1 MAYLLALD
9 QGTTSSRA
17 LLFDSE
23 KGEIKAIAQKEFRQF
38 FPKPGEVEQD
48 PEEIWSS
55 QLAVA
60 VEAIAKGGL
69 KAHEVVAIGIANQR
83 ETTVVWDRKT
93 SRPLCPAIV
102 WQDRRTT
109 EFCEALRKK
118 GLEDQFREKTGL
130 LLDPYFSGTK
140 VKWILDHIPGAKERA
155 KRGELAFG
163 TIDSWLLWK
172 LTDGKHHCTDVT
184 NASRTLLFNIH
195 TLQWDPELLAILEI
209 PLSMLPEVRSSS
221 EVYGSTAPHLFPC
234 PIQIGAM
241 IGDQQSALFG
251 QRCFAAGQAKATYG
265 TGCFLLM
272 NTGAVPIASKRQL
285 LTTIAWKLGD
295 EVAYALEGS
304 VFIAGAA
311 IQWLRDNLHLI
322 RQASEIDALATS
334 VKSTEGVYFV
344 PAFTGLGAPYWDPRA
359 RGTIVGL
366 TRGTQGAH
374 LARATLE
381 AIAFSAADVLQAME
395 LDAGHKLVDLRVDG
409 GAVTSDFLM
418 QFQSD
423 LLQTS
428 VFRPKNK
435 ELTALGAAFLAG
447 LALGV
452 WKGREELEALWKV
465 DRIFKPI
472 ERPEVVAAQFQ
483 GWHRAVEKAQH
494 WVVD

>member
-23 KGEIKAIAQKEFRQF
+23 KGAIVTIAQREFKQS
-38 FPKPGEVEQD
+38 FPRPGEVEHD

-60 VEAIAKGGL
+60 VEAIAKAGL
-69 KAHEVVAIGIANQR
+69 KAHDIAAIGIANQR

-93 SRPLCPAIV
+93 SRPVYPAIV

-109 EFCEALRKK
+109 DVCETLRSQ
-118 GLEDQFREKTGL
+118 GLEEKFQAKTGL

-140 VKWILDHIPGAKERA
+140 VQWILDHVPGAKERA
-155 KRGELAFG
+155 RRGELAFG

-172 LTDGKHHCTDVT
+172 LTDGKVHCTDAT

-195 TLQWDPELLAILEI
+195 TLQWDRELLELLQI
-209 PLSMLPEVRSSS
+209 PSSLLPEVRSSS
-221 EVYGSTAPHLFPC
+221 EVYGRTAPHLFAC
-234 PIQIGAM
+234 SIPICAM
-241 IGDQQSALFG
+241 VGDQQGALFG
-251 QRCFAAGQAKATYG
+251 QCCFEVGQAKATYG

-272 NTGAVPIASKRQL
+272 NTGSSPIASKAKL
-285 LTTIAWKLGD
+285 LTTVAWKLG
-295 EVAYALEGS
+295 EEITYALEGS
-304 VFIAGAA
+304 VFMAGAA
-311 IQWLRDNLHLI
+311 IQWLKNNLHLI
-322 RQASEIDALATS
+322 QEASEIDALASS

-366 TRGTQGAH
+366 SRGTERAH

-381 AIAFSAADVLQAME
+381 AIAFSAHDVLEAME
-395 LDAGHKLVDLRVDG
+395 RDAGHRLIDLRVDG
-409 GAVTSDFLM
+409 GVVASQFLM
-418 QFQSD
+418 QFQAD

-428 VFRPKNK
+428 VKRPKEK
-435 ELTALGAAFLAG
+435 ELTALGAVFLAG
-447 LALGV
+447 LAVGI
-452 WKGREELEALWKV
+452 WKDKKELEALWKV
-465 DRIFKPI
+465 EGIFKPLQNQT
-472 ERPEVVAAQFQ
+472 EVLSQIK
-483 GWHRAVEKAQH
+483 GWRLAVERARH